1 MKPLAYERASSLD
14 QAVGLLAASDVPA
27 RLLAG
32 GTNLVDLM
40 KLEVET
46 PGLLVDVNHLGL
58 DRVEDTDSGGLLI
71 GAMVRNADLA
81 ADPRVRERYPVLAR
95 ALLSAASGQ
104 IRNLATTGG
113 NLLQRTRCVYF
124 MDATKPCNKRLPGSG
139 CPAIEGASREL
150 GVLGTSRSCIAT
162 HPGDMAVALAALDA
176 VVHYVTADGPATLA
190 MTEFHRLPGDDPS
203 VDTNLPPGAVITAVE
218 VPPLPFAASSTYRK
232 ARDRRSYAFALAS
245 VAAAVDVADGRVRDV
260 RLALGGVS
268 HRPWRAYAAEEL
280 LRGAPATADSFRAAV
295 EAELAAATPTDENRF
310 KIDLVT
316 RLVTGT
322 LLELTGGA
330 R

>member
-1 MKPLAYERASSLD
+1 MRPFAYERAGSLD
-14 QAVGLLAASDVPA
+14 EAVGLLDRADVPT

-32 GTNLVDLM
+32 GTNLVDLL
-40 KLEVET
+40 KLDVET
-46 PGLLVDVNHLGL
+46 PELLVDVNHLGL
-58 DRVEDTDSGGLLI
+58 DRIESTAAGGLLV
-71 GAMVRNADLA
+71 GATVRNSDLA
-81 ADPRVRERYPVLAR
+81 ADLRVREQYPVLAR

-104 IRNLATTGG
+104 IRNVATTGG

-124 MDATKPCNKRLPGSG
+124 MDATKPCNKRVPGSG
-139 CPAIEGASREL
+139 CPAVEGASREL
-150 GVLGTSRSCIAT
+150 GVLGTSSSCIAT
-162 HPGDMAVALAALDA
+162 HPGDMAVALAVLDA
-176 VVHYVTADGPATLA
+176 VVHYVTVDGAATLPIGDL
-190 MTEFHRLPGDDPS
+190 HRLPGDAPEL
-203 VDTNLPPGAVITAVE
+203 DTTLPAGAIITAVE
-218 VPPLPFAASSTYRK
+218 IPPLAFSATSTYRK

-245 VAAAVDVADGRVRDV
+245 VAAAIDVNGDEVRDV

-268 HRPWRAYAAEEL
+268 ARPWRAHVAEEL
-280 LRGAPATADSFRAAV
+280 LRGAPATSDSFHAAA

-322 LLELTGGA
+322 LLELTGSV